1 MPIKYCL
8 IISTLNTPVASNS
21 FFTIR
26 YHSLGASHNPY
37 TVVFNF
43 HNLLVL
49 ASFDGLINR
58 SLSIGFPCKKADLIS
73 KVLILQLHEDVSA
86 NNNLKFS
93 LPQVGESFLTSSLS
107 ASSKPRATSR
117 ALTCIFPSISFLV
130 STHLTEIEL
139 YFSSSTSSYTLIILQ
154 FCNSFNFASAT
165 SKVLPLQT
173 KTFSLRF
180 SQPGIASKLTLFIVS
195 SSKCFTL
202 NQFLFFPLTLPA

>member
-43 HNLLVL
+43 YNLLVL
-49 ASFDGLINR
+49 ASFGGLINP
-58 SLSIGFPCKKADLIS
+58 SPSIDFPCKKADLIS

-93 LPQVGESFLTSSLS
+93 LPQVGESFLTSSLP
-107 ASSKPRATSR
+107 ASSNPSATSR
-117 ALTCIFPSISFLV
+117 AVTCDLYSSFELV
-130 STHLTEIEL
+130 P
-139 YFSSSTSSYTLIILQ
+139 ILRKL
-154 FCNSFNFASAT
+154 NFVS
-165 SKVLPLQT
+165 
-173 KTFSLRF
+173 RH
-180 SQPGIASKLTLFIVS
+180 QPHHTVY
-195 SSKCFTL
+195 
-202 NQFLFFPLTLPA
+202 